1 MSPHEMGLTCQPS
14 SLLDTEGCTQGGYPS
29 YTVNATNVAQIQLA
43 VNFARNDG
51 IRFVIK
57 NTGHD
62 FLGKSSGAGSLSV
75 WMHGMKDMEYIPSYH
90 SASWFGPAIKTG
102 AGVQGFELYDFAD
115 QNDVTAAG
123 GLCVTVG
130 VIGGWFQGGGHGPLS
145 PLFGMGA
152 DDILSIDVVTSDGR
166 FVTASEDQN
175 IDLFWALRGGGAGT
189 YGVVGRT
196 QDHVRDTKLT

>member
-1 MSPHEMGLTCQPS
+1 
-14 SLLDTEGCTQGGYPS
+14 
-29 YTVNATNVAQIQLA
+29 
-43 VNFARNDG
+43 
-51 IRFVIK
+51 
-57 NTGHD
+57 
-62 FLGKSSGAGSLSV
+62 
-75 WMHGMKDMEYIPSYH
+75 MKEMEYVPSYH
-90 SASWFGPAIKTG
+90 SASWSGPAIKTG

-152 DDILSIDVVTSDGR
+152 DDILTIDVVTSDGR

-175 IDLFWALRGGGAGT
+175 TDLFWALRGGGAGT

-196 QDHVRDTKLT
+196 QDGVRDTKLT